1 MNLAS
6 IMTAAPRCVRPETG
20 LQEALAL
27 MDAAYVRHLP
37 VVSDAGRLVGLLSD
51 RDLLKATGWLPGD
64 READNDAEASRRRPA
79 TVEQVMARPVITAAP
94 EDPLVKA
101 AVELAGRHIGC
112 LPIVRED
119 ILVGIVSEMDVVSAF
134 VRRTAGVRADDE
146 GNPGI
151 EHVMSWHP
159 TTVAPETS
167 LAEARRLMRVDDIR
181 HLPVVKDD
189 RLMGMLS
196 DRDLRRAHGAGRS
209 KDTEVEEVMT
219 REIVT
224 LTTDAAARDAALL
237 LVRERI
243 SAVPIVSPAPQEPL
257 VGIVTVSDLL
267 EHCLSTLRDDPQVP
281 ATG

>member
-6 IMTAAPRCVRPETG
+6 IMTADPRCVRPETG

-37 VVSDAGRLVGLLSD
+37 VVSDAGRLVGLVSD
-51 RDLLKATGWLPGD
+51 RDLLKATGWLPSGREGD
-64 READNDAEASRRRPA
+64 PDQNGGRRRPA
-79 TVEQVMARPVITAAP
+79 TVEQVMAQPVVTAAP
-94 EDPLVKA
+94 DDPLVKA
-101 AVELAGRHIGC
+101 AVDLAGRRIGC
-112 LPIVRED
+112 LPIVREG

-134 VRRTAGVRADDE
+134 VRRVAGVRADDE

-151 EHVMSWHP
+151 EHLMSWHP
-159 TTVAPETS
+159 TAVAPETS
-167 LAEARRLMRVDDIR
+167 LAEARRLMRVNDIR

-189 RLMGMLS
+189 CLVGMLS

-224 LTTDAAARDAALL
+224 LTADAAARDAALL

-243 SAVPIVSPAPQEPL
+243 SAVPIVTTAPLRPL

-267 EHCLSTLRDDPQVP
+267 EHCLSTLRDGPEVP